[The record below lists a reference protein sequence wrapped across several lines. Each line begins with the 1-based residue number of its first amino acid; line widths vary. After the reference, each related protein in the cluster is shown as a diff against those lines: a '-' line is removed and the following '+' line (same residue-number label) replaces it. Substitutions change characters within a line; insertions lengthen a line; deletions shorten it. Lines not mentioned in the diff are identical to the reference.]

1 MRVGSDSFSVKS
13 AAPEET
19 ERIGAVLARRLR
31 AGDTVLLKG
40 ELAAGKTTL
49 VKAVAAGL
57 GSTEVVTSP
66 TFALAQFYRT
76 PEASILHIDTY
87 RLADIAEYRDL
98 ALDEYA
104 ERSITLIEWGEKI
117 ASEFPCHLE
126 IDFDLGEGDE
136 RTLTF
141 ASDCDRWTAEMPG
154 LRADVER
161 AELEES

>member
-1 MRVGSDSFSVKS
+1 MRVGSDSFAVHSR
-13 AAPEET
+13 APEET
-19 ERIGAVLARRLR
+19 ERIGAILAGRLR
-31 AGDTVLLKG
+31 AGDIVLLKG
-40 ELAAGKTTL
+40 DLAAGKTTL

-57 GSTEVVTSP
+57 GSTDVVTSP

-76 PEASILHIDTY
+76 PGSSILHIDAY
-87 RLADIAEYRDL
+87 RLADVPEYRDL

-104 ERSITLIEWGEKI
+104 EQSITLIEWGEKI

-126 IDFDLGEGDE
+126 IDFQQGGGDE

-141 ASDCDRWTAEMPG
+141 ASDCDRWTAEMPA
-154 LRADVER
+154 LR